1 MLGQYGLLFNTL
13 LAVLIAALIC
23 NAVSVPVRGV
33 GIAMPSIVPPLV
45 AVLLG
50 WLLGDG
56 NPTLVAYVSG
66 TLGALL
72 GADIMNWKKLKHLDA
87 PMVSIGGAGTFDG
100 VFLAELLPSSW
111 YDGEFIRGKF
121 DRNSAKEVVG
131 CFFWA
136 AVESTSRMSSGM
148 QVRRFL
154 RLR

>member
-1 MLGQYGLLFNTL
+1 MIISINVGGALVPLSIVLYELIRIAMLGQYGLLFNTL

-23 NAVSVPVRGV
+23 NAVSVPVRGGV

-50 WLLGDG
+50 WLLGGDG

-100 VFLAELLPSSW
+100 VFLAGVIAVLL
-111 YDGEFIRGKF
+111 
-121 DRNSAKEVVG
+121 V
-131 CFFWA
+131 
-136 AVESTSRMSSGM
+136 
-148 QVRRFL
+148 
-154 RLR
+154 